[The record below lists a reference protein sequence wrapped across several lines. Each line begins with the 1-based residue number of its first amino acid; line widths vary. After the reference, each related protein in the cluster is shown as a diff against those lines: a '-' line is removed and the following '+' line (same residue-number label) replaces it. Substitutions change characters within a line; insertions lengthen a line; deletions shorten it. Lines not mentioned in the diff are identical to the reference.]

1 MSENHLKRNA
11 TNRRLKLGITH
22 IAATVRNPSQPER
35 VYAQADGSELLLG
48 VTALESIGIEVEPRH
63 RNLQKLP
70 ATRLRALSAGSLP
83 LAG

>member
-22 IAATVRNPSQPER
+22 IVATVHNPARTER
-35 VYAQADGSELLLG
+35 VYARADGSELRLG
-48 VTALESIGIEVEPRH
+48 VAALESIGIEVEPRH

-70 ATRLRALSAGSLP
+70 ATRLRTLSAGSPP